1 MKVVLR
7 ADSGIEQGTGHLM
20 RCLTLS
26 EELVARGHEVELVT
40 SALTVP
46 WLVGAVTAAAI
57 PVHECNPDELS
68 SELLRSLRPDWV
80 VVDSYRISAD
90 EISRLAAVVRV
101 LAIVDN
107 DHRGIDA
114 ALYLDQNLGAELID
128 RPKNVEDKFL
138 SGARFALVRDA
149 LLTERK
155 SSGEVTRT
163 TPNVLCFMGGTDPT
177 RASLAVAAALASLPH
192 TFRLTVLAPLAEHP
206 ALADVLVARADVDLR
221 VPTLDLPSLLG
232 ASDLVI
238 SAAGTSA
245 WDVCAIGVPA
255 LLVAVVAN
263 QQPSVRE
270 AVRRGLVLGL
280 DAALEPDSAY
290 EQVGQLVSRLLD
302 DRELRERLSRRCLE
316 AFDGL
321 GKVRVVDAL
330 ENIVDL

>member
-20 RCLTLS
+20 RCLTLA

-40 SALTVP
+40 SRLTIP
-46 WLVGAVTAAAI
+46 WLANAVAVTGI
-57 PVHECNPDELS
+57 PVHECIPDQLS

-90 EISRLAAVVRV
+90 EISRLAGVVRV

-128 RPKNVEDKFL
+128 RPKDIADRFL

-149 LLTERK
+149 LLAERK
-155 SSGEVTRT
+155 SSVDVKRT

-177 RASLAVAAALASLPH
+177 LASIAIAAALAPLPH
-192 TFRLTVLAPLAEHP
+192 RFRLTVLAPLAEHP
-206 ALADVLVARADVDLR
+206 ALADLLNARADVDLR

-232 ASDLVI
+232 ASDVVI

-263 QQPSVRE
+263 QQASVRE
-270 AVRRGLVLGL
+270 AARRGLVLGL
-280 DAALEPDSAY
+280 DATLATDSAF
-290 EQVGQLVSRLLD
+290 EQVGQLVARLLD
-302 DRELRERLSRRCLE
+302 DRELREGLSSRCLE

-321 GKVRVVDAL
+321 GKARVVDAL